1 MTYEFVGTKGEYY
14 FEQIPECVAVIIEE
28 ETIEIF
34 GIFLIS
40 KSAGR

>member
-1 MTYEFVGTKGEYY
+1 MTYEFLGTKGEYY

-34 GIFLIS
+34 DILLIS
-40 KSAGR
+40 KSADR